1 MRLAPQNICFD
12 HNHIMNNIDRCI
24 ISSTMTQQ
32 KLLDTVKH
40 FGNFNQHALV
50 IGDVMLDRYLMG
62 EVNRISPEAPVPV
75 VLIKSQQDRAG
86 GAANVAANLSLLG
99 IKTRV
104 IGCVGIDNEANTLL
118 NLMTGTNIH
127 VDHVIHS
134 KQRPTVAKT
143 RILGGHQQ
151 MMRLDQEDNTTFSA
165 EENVQLLDAINAEI
179 TLKPAVVILSDYAKG
194 LLSPDICQKII
205 SMCHAQGITTLVDPK
220 GHDYSKYKGATAL
233 TPNKKETA
241 EACGSS
247 VNDINLIDKA
257 TALKETLDLAFL
269 VVTRGE
275 EGISLINESNVLLPA
290 TAKQVFDV
298 SGAGDTV
305 IATLAAGLLHNL
317 SPLEA
322 LQLANIAAGVVVGKV
337 GTVPINRHELIEA
350 LASEQS
356 SEQAHKVCDLVQ
368 LMQKVDAWKKENQKI
383 VFTNGC
389 FDLLHAGHVTYLE
402 AAKKRGDKLI
412 LGLNTDRSV
421 SALKGPARPVVHEND
436 RARVLAAL
444 ESVDAVILFDED
456 TPLNLIN
463 TVKPHVIAKGS
474 DYTADQVVG
483 GKEVESWGGEIA
495 LIDLVAGR
503 STSNII
509 KKLES

>member
-1 MRLAPQNICFD
+1 MQQN
-12 HNHIMNNIDRCI
+12 
-24 ISSTMTQQ
+24 
-32 KLLDTVKH
+32 LLDAVKN
-40 FGNFNQHALV
+40 FGSHNQHVLV
-50 IGDVMLDRYLMG
+50 IGDVMLDRYLIG

-75 VLIKSQQDRAG
+75 VLLKSQQDRAG
-86 GAANVAANLSLLG
+86 GASNVAANLALLG
-99 IKTRV
+99 IKTHI
-104 IGCVGIDNEANTLL
+104 IGCVGYDGEAAILL
-118 NLMTGTNIH
+118 DLMTAVAIDTSH
-127 VDHVIHS
+127 VVHS
-134 KQRPTVAKT
+134 KHRPTVAKT
-143 RILGGHQQ
+143 RILSGHQQ
-151 MMRLDQEDNTTFSA
+151 MMRLDQESSRAFTAN
-165 EENVQLLDAINAEI
+165 ENILLVEAINAELA
-179 TLKPAVVILSDYAKG
+179 LKPALVILSDYSKG
-194 LLSPDICQKII
+194 LLSTDICQLII
-205 SMCHAQGITTLVDPK
+205 SQCNAAGIATLVDPK
-220 GHDYSKYKGATAL
+220 GHDYSKYQHATAL

-241 EACGSS
+241 EACLTTQH
-247 VNDINLIDKA
+247 DPELIDKA
-257 TALKETLDLAFL
+257 THLKNNLDLKFL

-275 EGISLINESNVLLPA
+275 EGISLIDEHAHLLPA

-305 IATLAAGLLHNL
+305 IATLAAGLINHL
-317 SPLEA
+317 STLES
-322 LQLANIAAGVVVGKV
+322 LQLANVAAGVVVGKV
-337 GTVPINRHELIEA
+337 GTVPINRDELIEA
-350 LASEQS
+350 LTSEQT
-356 SEQAHKVCDLVQ
+356 SEQAHKVCDLAQ
-368 LMQKVDAWKKENQKI
+368 LTQKVATWRKAKQKI

-421 SALKGPARPVVHEND
+421 SALKGPTRPVVNEND

-444 ESVDAVILFDED
+444 ASVDAVILFDED

-463 TVKPHVIAKGS
+463 TLKPDVIAKGS

-509 KKLES
+509 KKMNS

>member
-1 MRLAPQNICFD
+1 M
-12 HNHIMNNIDRCI
+12 
-24 ISSTMTQQ
+24 QQ

-40 FGNFNQHALV
+40 FDNVQQHALV
-50 IGDVMLDRYLMG
+50 IGDVMLDRYLIG
-62 EVNRISPEAPVPV
+62 EVSRISPEAPVPV
-75 VLIKSQQDRAG
+75 VLLKSQQDRAG
-86 GAANVAANLSLLG
+86 GASNVAANLSLLG
-99 IKTRV
+99 IKTHIV
-104 IGCVGIDNEANTLL
+104 GCVGQDGEAAILLDLMANT
-118 NLMTGTNIH
+118 NI
-127 VDHVIHS
+127 DASGVIHS
-134 KQRPTVAKT
+134 KYRPTIAKT

-151 MMRLDQEDNTTFSA
+151 MMRVDQESNTAFTSD
-165 EENVQLLDAINAEI
+165 ENRLLLEAIQQQLA
-179 TLKPAVVILSDYAKG
+179 LKPSIVILSDYAKG
-194 LLSPDICQKII
+194 LLSTEICQVII
-205 SMCHAQGITTLVDPK
+205 TQCNACGIPTLVDPK
-220 GHDYSKYKGATAL
+220 GHDYTKYKNATAL
-233 TPNKKETA
+233 TPNKKEAA
-241 EACGSS
+241 EACATTTRDS
-247 VNDINLIDKA
+247 DLIEKA
-257 TALKETLDLAFL
+257 SALKNELNLKFL

-275 EGISLINESNVLLPA
+275 EGISLIDSHAHLLPA

-305 IATLAAGLLHNL
+305 IATLAAGLVNQLT
-317 SPLEA
+317 PIEA
-322 LQLANIAAGVVVGKV
+322 LQLANIAAGVVVAQI
-337 GTVPINRHELIEA
+337 GTVPINREDLISA
-350 LASEQS
+350 LTSEQS
-356 SEQAHKVCDLVQ
+356 SEQAHKVCDLQQ
-368 LMQKVDAWKKENQKI
+368 LLQKVDAWKKNKQKI

-421 SALKGPARPVVHEND
+421 STLKGPSRPVVNEND

-463 TVKPHVIAKGS
+463 AIKPNIIAKGS
-474 DYTADQVVG
+474 DYSADQVVG

-509 KKLES
+509 KKMNS